1 MVLHKL
7 LRNISEEQGL
17 EGWVAAKITLA
28 NDYLKSVREH
38 LEYQMMSSDVDED
51 DFLPL
56 AESTKYNKKKINEE
70 LSNTELQK
78 FERGP
83 WYIII
88 SGQAVPDK
96 DGTPKKFNWLN
107 AAKMHFRSMLD
118 DDPKVAAQLKSEYDK
133 ATDKKSVIYYS
144 KKLPVSNTNT
154 QSDTTDEKVSETSN
168 KPGLWANIRA
178 KRERIKSGS
187 GERMRAPGS
196 KGAPSDKDLKSI
208 RAASESTEN
217 ANSTWYDNL
226 TGKYPK
232 TKLALDLL
240 PPTAMATSAVD
251 AVNNLSKGN
260 YGAAAIDAAG
270 LIPGVK
276 PLSKFLPKL
285 LSIDNISRGRKVGKG
300 TSTVKDVGDY
310 IDSEF
315 PHKVNES
322 DFHSQFA
329 AMIDDMKKSGK
340 LKTGDSTK
348 SNRNFKTPEPKSKE
362 ELMSRLK
369 ELEAEFDP
377 AYQQSDDY
385 SFWKKQNDIA
395 SEISSIKRQLQQQDV
410 AEGSLN
416 EFASDDSG
424 DDGYYKE
431 YMRGYKDGKGY
442 PEVVKSS
449 KNREIW
455 MTVTPKKPPLTEPY
469 MRGWYDGKYGPSP
482 GKDLI
487 NLDKLREQGLAE
499 GLAKDIKRLA
509 TGKDVKS
516 RAGQEIA
523 KSQDASMKGDT
534 KTSKKHFDRYDKLD
548 KLANKEQGVAK
559 GLDPETTRLEQDVR
573 SALENGDDY
582 TAKQYAKMAPTP
594 EAKKYLLNIIKQ
606 EMYGTDPEQGV
617 AEGKWS
623 HNANTGQKLD
633 PRTGEPLPSKEKPL
647 TMKQMFAP
655 KTQPKL
661 TLDDVW
667 RKVENVVSKI
677 YPDGDPIDYMAPWL
691 EKHGIKDFKI
701 GEVLDRAAKK
711 NGYKDMYDYWDSMGE
726 QGVAEGQEDLEEAT
740 SMKQQWK
747 NDVKQVHGNNVRFE
761 VEKAVRSNE
770 ETQSAAYDEKGN
782 KVAYFYHKSGR
793 QNILPKPKVN
803 EDLSKT
809 DIKKQGVA
817 ASKDKSDK
825 KS

>member
-1 MVLHKL
+1 MKSKQFLKEGFVEDAHEAHMDHEVQMARVDCYYAAEHAMVLHKL

-38 LEYQMMSSDVDED
+38 LEYQMMSSDAEED

-56 AESTKYNKKKINEE
+56 AESTKSNKKKINEN

-88 SGQAVPDK
+88 SGEVVPDN

-107 AAKMHFRSMLD
+107 AAKSHFKKMLD
-118 DDPKVAAQLKSEYDK
+118 DDPKTAAQLKSEYDK
-133 ATDKKSVIYYS
+133 ASDKKSVIYYS
-144 KKLPVSNTNT
+144 KKLPTNNTPT

-208 RAASESTEN
+208 RASS
-217 ANSTWYDNL
+217 
-226 TGKYPK
+226 
-232 TKLALDLL
+232 
-240 PPTAMATSAVD
+240 
-251 AVNNLSKGN
+251 
-260 YGAAAIDAAG
+260 
-270 LIPGVK
+270 VK
-276 PLSKFLPKL
+276 EGWQDEFA
-285 LSIDNISRGRKVGKG
+285 DMVG
-300 TSTVKDVGDY
+300 
-310 IDSEF
+310 
-315 PHKVNES
+315 
-322 DFHSQFA
+322 Q
-329 AMIDDMKKSGK
+329 MKKSGR
-340 LKTGDSTK
+340 LGMPK
-348 SNRNFKTPEPKSKE
+348 SNYNFKTPEPKSKE

-395 SEISSIKRQLQQQDV
+395 SEISSIRRQLRQQGVAEGSDENFKSGDKVYHSGRKEIGTFLDYDDRNTTTNNNAWVDFDGEGLMVSLDRLSKAQQGVAEGLGKDIKRLATGKDVKSRAGQEIAKSQDASMKGDTKTSKKHFDRYDKLDKLANKEQGVAEGSEEKEKDILISTLNSFGYYTEDGRVYVNDNGDKIVRVGSEWKHQSGKRGRGAEELGSFLSSNQGV

-487 NLDKLREQGLAE
+487 NLDKLREQGVAE
-499 GLAKDIKRLA
+499 GKYDLGLETSQQQKVRAAITKGLQ
-509 TGKDVKS
+509 VKS
-516 RAGQEIA
+516 EYSGDEYRSQPSKTHWFDPKGYASDQLVGIHSIDPDGTVVIA
-523 KSQDASMKGDT
+523 MGNPDT
-534 KTSKKHFDRYDKLD
+534 ESWVK
-548 KLANKEQGVAK
+548 KLASLGGMPGVK
-559 GLDPETTRLEQDVR
+559 TREIQPKTV
-573 SALENGDDY
+573 
-582 TAKQYAKMAPTP
+582 
-594 EAKKYLLNIIKQ
+594 
-606 EMYGTDPEQGV
+606 QGV
-617 AEGKWS
+617 AEGL
-623 HNANTGQKLD
+623 G
-633 PRTGEPLPSKEKPL
+633 
-647 TMKQMFAP
+647 
-655 KTQPKL
+655 
-661 TLDDVW
+661 
-667 RKVENVVSKI
+667 
-677 YPDGDPIDYMAPWL
+677 
-691 EKHGIKDFKI
+691 KHF
-701 GEVLDRAAKK
+701 
-711 NGYKDMYDYWDSMGE
+711 
-726 QGVAEGQEDLEEAT
+726 
-740 SMKQQWK
+740 
-747 NDVKQVHGNNVRFE
+747 
-761 VEKAVRSNE
+761 
-770 ETQSAAYDEKGN
+770 
-782 KVAYFYHKSGR
+782 
-793 QNILPKPKVN
+793 
-803 EDLSKT
+803 
-809 DIKKQGVA
+809 
-817 ASKDKSDK
+817 
-825 KS
+825 